1 MAAILLSALRKVHTS
16 DINFTSLPGQTL
28 RFYFSN
34 RSIGLREKLE
44 ERGLD
49 RVSPKARS
57 ASGVYTCRW
66 GFECKRL
73 WVLKKSVIGM
83 YSWQQSSLPS
93 SFSSH
98 LS

>member
-34 RSIGLREKLE
+34 RFIGLCGKLP

-57 ASGVYTCRW
+57 ATARLRLPR
-66 GFECKRL
+66 GF
-73 WVLKKSVIGM
+73 
-83 YSWQQSSLPS
+83 
-93 SFSSH
+93 
-98 LS
+98 